1 MNQQDTANEY
11 LSWDP
16 GMAVTLSLFKKMPTP
31 PGATQ
36 DPYDEAVVL
45 TACRRRGLT
54 SSMMMIYASVIG
66 FGKSRLFEVWPGAD
80 GQPPGIISNGD
91 VLQDDSGARW
101 TVKDTPETIFD
112 NCTLALC
119 VPEN

>member
-16 GMAVTLSLFKKMPTP
+16 GMAVPLQLFKKLPTP
-31 PGATQ
+31 TGATA
-36 DPYDEAVVL
+36 DPYAAAISL
-45 TACRRRGLT
+45 SACRRRGLT
-54 SSMMMIYASVIG
+54 NTMMLIYASVIG
-66 FGKSRLFEVWPGAD
+66 VGKSRLFEIWPGAD
-80 GQPPGIISNGD
+80 GQPLGIVANGD
-91 VLQDDSGARW
+91 VLQDGDGARW